1 LNCATDLEPVASSSH
16 PPVPGVHRP
25 ESSRKRRCCLWPRE
39 QQGSLPQSS
48 ADRHRRW
55 TLENEPNPNG
65 YAGWDRLANL
75 GLPYSFC
82 YETCAGAFIKYQ
94 RDEQQLQ
101 LLPFEFEI
109 RVQLKRATGLR
120 KGFTRNS
127 LFRASLLA
135 ARTAAPYFFSQGK
148 HQASSSCDGTNRPC
162 ERHRRAGALEHAR
175 RTFRLKVLYN
185 PAFFL
190 LFHDVI
196 NVYWSQ
202 SCDGSQC

>member
-1 LNCATDLEPVASSSH
+1 
-16 PPVPGVHRP
+16 
-25 ESSRKRRCCLWPRE
+25 
-39 QQGSLPQSS
+39 
-48 ADRHRRW
+48 
-55 TLENEPNPNG
+55 
-65 YAGWDRLANL
+65 LANL

-148 HQASSSCDGTNRPC
+148 HQAIK
-162 ERHRRAGALEHAR
+162 RRAAATGRTVHASGTAGLGRWSTRDVRFGLKYYTTPLFFTLSRCHKCLLVPELRRLTRLNTILSRVSIGYIFVLEICHIY
-175 RTFRLKVLYN
+175 KVVL
-185 PAFFL
+185 
-190 LFHDVI
+190 
-196 NVYWSQ
+196 
-202 SCDGSQC
+202 